1 MSQTM
6 TNVEALKE
14 KRDDPPT
21 EWVILRQNDG
31 DSFSEGEF
39 AKAFCKF
46 IDRFYWR
53 SREDEPDELHV
64 IMRNNSGSNKRYRYF
79 GVPKSVYDEMW
90 ERAYFTEDYGR
101 PFGTWFSQ
109 NIKGE
114 YEYENYTP

>member
-1 MSQTM
+1 MNSLEQ
-6 TNVEALKE
+6 
-14 KRDDPPT
+14 KRKNPPA
-21 EWVILRQNDG
+21 EWVILRKKEG
-31 DSFSEGEF
+31 DSFSNGEF
-39 AKAFCKF
+39 AKAFCNF

-53 SREDEPDELHV
+53 ERTDSENELHV
-64 IMRNNSGSNKRYRYF
+64 VMYSKKGKNKRYRYF

-109 NIKGE
+109 KIKGN